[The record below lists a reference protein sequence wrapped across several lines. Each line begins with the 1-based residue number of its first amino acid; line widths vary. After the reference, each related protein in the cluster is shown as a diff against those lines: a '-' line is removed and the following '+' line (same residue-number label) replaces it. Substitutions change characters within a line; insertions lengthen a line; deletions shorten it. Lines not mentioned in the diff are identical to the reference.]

1 MMGNQGLLEAKERLV
16 DPVLQVL
23 LVREV
28 SLASWASLVPKEMMV
43 LLEKMENEVA
53 LEVLALRVLLEKMV
67 RPDLRV
73 LQDLLGLLVTK
84 ETQDPQ
90 VHKDY
95 KACLE
100 QVVLQEKMENLV
112 NLVQRVRLVHL
123 EFQEARVI
131 LVLPVNVD
139 LLEQEGPLD
148 LEVELVPLV
157 PKEERVLLVP
167 LGHLVLLVHLVCKE
181 CLEKEGV
188 LEALVQRVTRVSL
201 ALQVS
206 MVLQGKMVQGV
217 LLVLLVLLVQL
228 VSLEIRVKVVPLEFR
243 V

>member
-1 MMGNQGLLEAKERLV
+1 MGNQGLLEAKERLV

-53 LEVLALRVLLEKMV
+53 LEVLALRVLLERMV

-84 ETQDPQ
+84 ETQDPL

-131 LVLPVNVD
+131 LVLPVNED

-167 LGHLVLLVHLVCKE
+167 LDHLVLLVHLVCKE

>member
-167 LGHLVLLVHLVCKE
+167 LDHLVLLVHLVCKE

>member
-53 LEVLALRVLLEKMV
+53 LEVLALRVLLERMV

-84 ETQDPQ
+84 ETQDPL

-167 LGHLVLLVHLVCKE
+167 LDHLVLLVHLVCKE

>member
-1 MMGNQGLLEAKERLV
+1 MMGNQGLLEAKEKWV
-16 DPVLQVL
+16 DLVLQVH
-23 LVREV
+23 LVRGV
-28 SLASWASLVPKEMMV
+28 SLASWVSLVLKEMMV

-53 LEVLALRVLLEKMV
+53 LEVQALRVLLERMV

-84 ETQDPQ
+84 ETQDPL

-100 QVVLQEKMENLV
+100 RVVLQEKTENLV

-131 LVLPVNVD
+131 PVLLGNAD
-139 LLEQEGPLD
+139 LLGQEGPLD
-148 LEVELVPLV
+148 LEEELVPLV
-157 PKEERVLLVP
+157 PKEERVLLAP
-167 LGHLVLLVHLVCKE
+167 LGHLALLVHLDCKE

-188 LEALVQRVTRVSL
+188 LEALVQRVTRVTL
-201 ALQVS
+201 AVQVP
-206 MVLQGKMVQGV
+206 MVLQAKMVQGV
-217 LLVLLVLLVQL
+217 PLVPLVLLAQL
-228 VSLEIRVKVVPLEFR
+228 VSLEIRVKVVPPDFR
-243 V
+243 A